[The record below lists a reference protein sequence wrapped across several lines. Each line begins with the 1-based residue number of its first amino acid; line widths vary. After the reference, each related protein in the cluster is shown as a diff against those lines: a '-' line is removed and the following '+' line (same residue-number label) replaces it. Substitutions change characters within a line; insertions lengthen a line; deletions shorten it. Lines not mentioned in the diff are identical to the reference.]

1 MNTLQNI
8 ANDTIP
14 KSLLL
19 ASCKVE
25 TMFWNSNVST
35 TSNPPYQYHFGMPM
49 PGRNMNNGDYRYGF
63 GGQEMDNEIAGN
75 GNSYTAEFWQY
86 DPRLGRRWNVDPM
99 SGKYAW
105 QSPYAAF
112 NNNPIY
118 FNDPLG
124 LEGEEGNKKV
134 QKHTIASGETL
145 TGIANQYNTSVETL
159 AKWNNIADVNKIY
172 AGNELIVSDPT
183 RPAKHTSFESYPAVQ
198 ESTGWTS
205 GSPGTQEMTV
215 NNGVDLAQASLQNYD
230 VANLGGGLLDA
241 VQADPDMVSFQEQI
255 LTDVKTDPRYGN
267 EAFFLSGFDV
277 REFGGQRGSGN
288 DWFSGGDNDPVL
300 KKETWQVA
308 ANQLTWALRHATVKY
323 WAEVGR
329 DGTITIQYRLY
340 DTLDLSGS
348 KGRSGAYNTISE
360 GLGFFY
366 HTMAG
371 GNKNLQTR
379 GQWSVTK

>member
-1 MNTLQNI
+1 MGCLRLSYYEQE
-8 ANDTIP
+8 NDLEVNP
-14 KSLLL
+14 SPFLRVVRKNDDEPENRLS
-19 ASCKVE
+19 S
-25 TMFWNSNVST
+25 ST
-35 TSNPPYQYHFGMPM
+35 
-49 PGRNMNNGDYRYGF
+49 YGF
-63 GGQEMDNEIAGN
+63 GGQEKDDEIAGS
-75 GNSYTAEFWQY
+75 GNSYTAEYWQY

-105 QSPYAAF
+105 QSPYATF

-118 FNDPLG
+118 FNDPKG
-124 LEGEEGNKKV
+124 LEGEEGNKEV

-145 TGIANQYNTSVETL
+145 TGIAKQYNTSVGTL
-159 AKWNNIADVNKIY
+159 AKWNNIADVNKIQ
-172 AGNELIVSDPT
+172 AGGSLIVSDPS
-183 RPAKHTSFESYPAVQ
+183 RPANNASFESYPAVQ

-215 NNGVDLAQASLQNYD
+215 TNGAELAAASLGNYD
-230 VANLGGGLLDA
+230 VANLGGGLLNA
-241 VQADPDMVSFQEQI
+241 VQTDPDMVAYQGEI
-255 LTDVKTDPRYGN
+255 LNNVQSDPRYGK
-267 EAFFLSGFDV
+267 EAFYLSGSEV

-348 KGRSGAYNTISE
+348 PGRSGAYNSISE

-366 HTMAG
+366 HDVAG

-379 GQWSVTK
+379 GQWSVTR